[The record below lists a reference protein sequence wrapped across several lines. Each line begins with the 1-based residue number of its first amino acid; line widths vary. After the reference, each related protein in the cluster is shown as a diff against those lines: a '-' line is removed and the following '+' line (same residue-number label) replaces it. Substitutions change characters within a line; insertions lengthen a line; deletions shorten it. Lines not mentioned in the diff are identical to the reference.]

1 MIIEIRTEKPRL
13 PWSAGPARAVG
24 REKRLYRRGSGA
36 W

>member
-24 REKRLYRRGSGA
+24 AKSGCTGEA
-36 W
+36 PVR